1 MYFVRVV
8 SMVIFIFTLN
18 FFKMNRFLKYFL
30 QGLLLLAP
38 LTLTAFVLVKVFWFL
53 DGLIPKELPLWKL
66 PNQTVHVGDI
76 PGLGIVLLLFFLIF
90 VGFIGSS
97 FIADP
102 IINYFN
108 KLLSK
113 IPLVKVIYDAI
124 KEMLGAF
131 VGNKKKFNHPVIFKD
146 FPDAN
151 FYRIGFI
158 TQQDLSAI
166 TTQTGLCAV
175 YLPHSYALSGMVV
188 FVEVQ
193 KLEALEINAA
203 QAMKFI
209 VSGGV
214 INIHDLTQEENV

>member
-1 MYFVRVV
+1 
-8 SMVIFIFTLN
+8 
-18 FFKMNRFLKYFL
+18 MNRFLKYFL

-38 LTLTAFVLVKVFWFL
+38 ITLTVFVLVKVFWFL
-53 DGLIPKELPLWKL
+53 DSLIPKELLLWKS
-66 PNQTVHVGDI
+66 QTQSIHVGDI
-76 PGLGIVLLLFFLIF
+76 PGLGILLLLLVLIF

-108 KLLSK
+108 KMLSK

-124 KEMLGAF
+124 KELLGAF

-146 FPDAN
+146 FPEAN
-151 FYRIGFI
+151 FYRIGFV
-158 TQQDLSAI
+158 TQQDLSTI
-166 TTQTGLCAV
+166 TAHNGLCAV

-188 FVEVQ
+188 FVDSS
-193 KLEALEINAA
+193 KLESLNINAA
-203 QAMKFI
+203 KAMKFI

-214 INIHDLTQEENV
+214 ININDLHLEDNEN

>member
-1 MYFVRVV
+1 
-8 SMVIFIFTLN
+8 
-18 FFKMNRFLKYFL
+18 MNRFLKYFL

-38 LTLTAFVLVKVFWFL
+38 ISLTIFVLVKAFWFF
-53 DGLIPKELPLWKL
+53 DGLIPKELLLWKSNTL
-66 PNQTVHVGDI
+66 TIHVGDI
-76 PGLGIVLLLFFLIF
+76 PGLGILLLLIALIL

-102 IINYFN
+102 IIARFN
-108 KLLSK
+108 KFLSR

-124 KEMLGAF
+124 KELLGAF
-131 VGNKKKFNHPVIFKD
+131 VGSKKKFNHPVIFKD
-146 FPDAN
+146 FSDAN

-158 TQQDLSAI
+158 TQNDLSSL
-166 TTQTGLCAV
+166 TDQKGLCAV

-188 FVEVQ
+188 FVEGN
-193 KLEALEINAA
+193 KLEALEISAA

-214 INIHDLTQEENV
+214 ININDLKLEEN